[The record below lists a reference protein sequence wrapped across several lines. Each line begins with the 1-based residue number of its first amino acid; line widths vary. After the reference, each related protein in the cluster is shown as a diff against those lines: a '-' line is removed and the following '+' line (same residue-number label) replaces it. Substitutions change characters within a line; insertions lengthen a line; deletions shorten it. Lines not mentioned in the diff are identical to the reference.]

1 MPADRLTI
9 ILLLVV
15 LAAVILILG
24 GALWLTRQ
32 RTRER
37 IARLSDEIAEI
48 ASGGLFHERVS
59 RSAEDDPFS
68 EIENSINAVFEA
80 AQGVEREHRERDRR
94 ADLADAQQLLEEGQ
108 IFRRTDNQ
116 NISDAR
122 LHQCC
127 KRVVDHRFVVDR
139 QELLGNGLR

>member
-15 LAAVILILG
+15 LAAAILILG

-37 IARLSDEIAEI
+37 IARLGDEIAEI

-68 EIENSINAVFEA
+68 EIENSINAVFKA
-80 AQGVEREHRERDRR
+80 AQGAEREHRERDT
-94 ADLADAQQLLEEGQ
+94 LFHGLYFLEE
-108 IFRRTDNQ
+108 
-116 NISDAR
+116 
-122 LHQCC
+122 
-127 KRVVDHRFVVDR
+127 HR
-139 QELLGNGLR
+139 